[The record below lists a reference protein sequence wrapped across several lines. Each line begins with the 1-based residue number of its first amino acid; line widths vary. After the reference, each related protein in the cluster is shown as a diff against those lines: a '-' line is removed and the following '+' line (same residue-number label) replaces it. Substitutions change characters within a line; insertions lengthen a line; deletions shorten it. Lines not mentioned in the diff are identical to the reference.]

1 MVSQPLKATLPSTEE
16 LPCSDDTPVDNEDQN
31 LLPNLLLFALT
42 QLWAERLNWFFGV
55 DMAVYHTTNEIAI
68 NPLRCTGWRGR
79 PTGCRLVNPTGC
91 RRSAWGL
98 AGVGR

>member
-42 QLWAERLNWFFGV
+42 QLWAERLDWFLGV
-55 DMAVYHTTNEIAI
+55 HMAVYHSGMTPRA
-68 NPLRCTGWRGR
+68 R
-79 PTGCRLVNPTGC
+79 PTPCRIK
-91 RRSAWGL
+91 
-98 AGVGR
+98 